1 MAPPDRLL
9 EIRQACKEAG
19 LPFTLQRQAVA
30 AVMTKAIDHPT
41 ADEVHE
47 RLLQEHD
54 TIARAT
60 VFRTL
65 ETFVQVGALRRIPHP
80 GAAARYDAK
89 VHRHHHMV
97 CDQCGKVRD
106 LEDEELNRLPLPDC
120 RTHGFRAV
128 DYSIHLRG
136 LCQDCEPNSAQAD

>member
-1 MAPPDRLL
+1 MTPPDALQHF
-9 EIRQACKEAG
+9 QAACQEAG
-19 LPFTLQRQAVA
+19 IPFTLQRQAVA
-30 AVMTKAIDHPT
+30 QIMSKAIDHPT

-47 RLLQEHD
+47 LVQGEHA

-65 ETFVQVGALRRIPHP
+65 ETFVQIGALRRIPHP
-80 GAAARYDAK
+80 AAAARYDAK

-106 LEDEELNRLPLPDC
+106 LEDEELNRLALPDC
-120 RTHGFRAV
+120 SSHGFRAV

-136 LCQDCEPNSAQAD
+136 LCQDCEAAPVQ